1 MDLNDFAKDLLQS
14 VSTHRE
20 WVVKAISMLWRKQH
34 GASGNEP
41 PVTPG
46 GHEPPVTPS
55 GHVLTDSEA
64 ILLSMYGHAMNVLA
78 KQLGA
83 KGTEEITLPHE
94 MTSWAVDA
102 GRLQQLWF
110 GDSE

>member
-14 VSTHRE
+14 VSTHQE
-20 WVVKAISMLWRKQH
+20 WVAKLMSMVRSKVH
-34 GASGNEP
+34 GASGD
-41 PVTPG
+41 
-46 GHEPPVTPS
+46 EPPVTPS

-64 ILLSMYGHAMNVLA
+64 ILLSMYGHATAVLA

-83 KGTEEITLPHE
+83 KGTEEINSSHE

>member
-14 VSTHRE
+14 VSTHRD

-34 GASGNEP
+34 GASGD
-41 PVTPG
+41 
-46 GHEPPVTPS
+46 EPPVTPS

-64 ILLSMYGHAMNVLA
+64 ILLSMYGHATNVLA